1 MVLHAEYQYNMH
13 VFAKNGRARLKKREI
28 FVPAGRNCALFSP
41 GAKFFFNFKA
51 LSHNQWRAAERKK
64 TKKNLVV

>member
-1 MVLHAEYQYNMH
+1 MLYIERQYNMH

-28 FVPAGRNCALFSP
+28 FVPAGRNCVLFP
-41 GAKFFFNFKA
+41 HGAKFFFNFKA
-51 LSHNQWRAAERKK
+51 LSHNHQRAAERKK